1 MGRRVRTIV
10 RMGDPSTEG
19 CHCEAGW
26 ICEAH
31 PDRPWPHDDC
41 AGPGVPCATAACP
54 WWRGPAP
61 AALNTDDWT
70 NLTKSRRHL
79 SSASAAAGAYP
90 DRVGRKR
97 TQLRLS

>member
-10 RMGDPSTEG
+10 PMGDPFMTG

-41 AGPGVPCATAACP
+41 AGPGAPCAMAGCP

-61 AALNTDDWT
+61 AAVNTDDWT
-70 NLTKSRRHL
+70 DLTSSRRL
-79 SSASAAAGAYP
+79 RQSAADGASPASARASRP
-90 DRVGRKR
+90 N
-97 TQLRLS
+97 